1 MTTKERI
8 ALMFTVSEHEAQ
20 YLGTVDLSPP
30 TLGIRNVERRGNK
43 RDSLTR
49 IIFDNFS
56 RDGKGLQA

>member
-1 MTTKERI
+1 
-8 ALMFTVSEHEAQ
+8 MFTVSEHEAQ